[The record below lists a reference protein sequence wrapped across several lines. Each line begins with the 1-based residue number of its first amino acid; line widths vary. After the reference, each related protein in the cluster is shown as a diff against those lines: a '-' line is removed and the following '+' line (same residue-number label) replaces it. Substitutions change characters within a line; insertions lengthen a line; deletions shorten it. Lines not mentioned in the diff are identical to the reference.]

1 MASLKMICPLFHA
14 FDRPLY
20 LKLVPYHLA
29 DLLTFPQPIL
39 DFFSLGAFAVSITG
53 TDLNCVALDEAH
65 ETQINLQTKQALNST
80 TKQSL
85 ASTCLSLPFRAK
97 VLQNLKKQ
105 LLIKHQ
111 NSTIGEIS
119 IRQNDEK
126 NIQEYMK
133 SLDTSYLFTNET
145 NTKLHQIFTGEICA
159 PNISSDMLNYRKYGE
174 EDFKSF
180 INCVVLKNK
189 KVPRKR
195 RNLKTF
201 STIITKNNQQQK
213 KELQDNKTVIHCL
226 RKQLAYSKTLEKP
239 VEELHQLNKLPR
251 AICTADELPIKGE
264 KSGVV
269 NLFKSLY
276 SSSYTDSLSFTNSN
290 TTGII
295 LEGMFII
302 NSRPLGYHVSFLQ
315 YASFLFDRWVLNFY
329 ARYNASEIHV
339 LFDDPER
346 NCPSPK
352 DVERASR
359 DLGHQHHIEI
369 SDSISI
375 SDSTPLPSDWQKF
388 LFNRQNKRKLV
399 QYLSVKFLELSK
411 THDFVF
417 VTAGGFE
424 GNNKDKAICVLE
436 GEIFEYSKA
445 NGNHEESDSRV
456 WLHASASPCLNILI
470 YSPDTD
476 VCFVGLPLIM
486 SADSLKNKT
495 IFIQLKDNKF
505 EKKFLDMNALSCEI
519 ATDLLLQNIQ
529 HLHKCLQTLF
539 ILSGCD
545 YLSFFRGFTNRI
557 VFDNFRKHCHFI
569 TGTEFP
575 GSLSENTPNGLLAFY
590 RLIGTLY
597 FLKHRTA
604 FPENISSPKK
614 PFHSS
619 KIP

>member
-1 MASLKMICPLFHA
+1 M
-14 FDRPLY
+14 
-20 LKLVPYHLA
+20 
-29 DLLTFPQPIL
+29 
-39 DFFSLGAFAVSITG
+39 
-53 TDLNCVALDEAH
+53 
-65 ETQINLQTKQALNST
+65 
-80 TKQSL
+80 
-85 ASTCLSLPFRAK
+85 
-97 VLQNLKKQ
+97 
-105 LLIKHQ
+105 
-111 NSTIGEIS
+111 
-119 IRQNDEK
+119 
-126 NIQEYMK
+126 
-133 SLDTSYLFTNET
+133 
-145 NTKLHQIFTGEICA
+145 
-159 PNISSDMLNYRKYGE
+159 
-174 EDFKSF
+174 
-180 INCVVLKNK
+180 
-189 KVPRKR
+189 
-195 RNLKTF
+195 
-201 STIITKNNQQQK
+201 
-213 KELQDNKTVIHCL
+213 
-226 RKQLAYSKTLEKP
+226 AYSKTLEKP

-251 AICTADELPIKGE
+251 AKCTADELPIKGE

-346 NCPSPK
+346 NGPSPK
-352 DVERASR
+352 DVERARR

-495 IFIQLKDNKF
+495 IFIQLKDSKF